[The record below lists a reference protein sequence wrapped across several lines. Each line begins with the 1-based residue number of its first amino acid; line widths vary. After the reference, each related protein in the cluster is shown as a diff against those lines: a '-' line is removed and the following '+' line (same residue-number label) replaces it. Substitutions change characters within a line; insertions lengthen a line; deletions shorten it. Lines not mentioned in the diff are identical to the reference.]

1 MPCSSRL
8 AMAIRFKALAW
19 LFGPR
24 DFTRLRDPE
33 GFAPVALGSWPLR
46 SLDEEDPLELLDPS
60 LVRRRFLF
68 LPFFL
73 AEVSVDRPL
82 MLTILLLTQ
91 AVAL

>member
-24 DFTRLRDPE
+24 DFPRLQDPE

-46 SLDEEDPLELLDPS
+46 SLGDEDPLELLDPS
-60 LVRRRFLF
+60 LLRRRFLF

-73 AEVSVDRPL
+73 PEVSVDRPL
-82 MLTILLLTQ
+82 MLTILLFTQ